1 MVGHGLR
8 DETQLLVDDALLKVG
23 VLPPEHRAQRDD
35 PGEEPDEENAQT
47 DMLCLAPVNVVHRG
61 HRPKAV
67 TGDGQ
72 QVKNATV
79 DRGGG

>member
-1 MVGHGLR
+1 M
-8 DETQLLVDDALLKVG
+8 DDALLKVG
-23 VLPPEHRAQRDD
+23 VLPPEHRAQRDN
-35 PGEEPDEENAQT
+35 PREEPDEENAQT
-47 DMLCLAPVNVVHRG
+47 DVFRLAPVNVVHRG

-79 DRGGG
+79 GKR